1 MRRFASQERLAMR
14 GDPMKD
20 STKVGQSEAVVVANA
35 KNGSNVVRVELF
47 QTKKKEEEYKKAL
60 DRVLMRAQKSDW

>member
-1 MRRFASQERLAMR
+1 MRRFASQERQVMR

>member
-1 MRRFASQERLAMR
+1 MR